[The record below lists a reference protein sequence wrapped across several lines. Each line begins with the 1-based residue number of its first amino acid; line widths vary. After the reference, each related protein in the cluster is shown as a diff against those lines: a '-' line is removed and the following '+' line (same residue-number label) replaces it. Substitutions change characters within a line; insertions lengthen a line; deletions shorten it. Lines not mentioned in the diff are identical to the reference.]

1 MNPIIVVEGTTDF
14 TKIKQV
20 GYKYCV
26 KTCGFCVSRET
37 SIYSI
42 GLPAL
47 HNF

>member
-37 SIYSI
+37 
-42 GLPAL
+42 
-47 HNF
+47 N